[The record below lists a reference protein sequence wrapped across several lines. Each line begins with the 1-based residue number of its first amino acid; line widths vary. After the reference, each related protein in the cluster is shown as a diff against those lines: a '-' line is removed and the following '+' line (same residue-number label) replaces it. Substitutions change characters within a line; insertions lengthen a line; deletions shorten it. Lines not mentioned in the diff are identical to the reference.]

1 MQTTNTTSP
10 PEAIQWQ
17 IIPPRRPGDPPPS
30 AVLRKAKQQAIKSL
44 GRRWTWRHDI
54 AAMKCLLR
62 WGEISAEEFANY
74 KAEYVEERE
83 TRRLEAGL
91 PVKEPFRVY

>member
-1 MQTTNTTSP
+1 
-10 PEAIQWQ
+10 
-17 IIPPRRPGDPPPS
+17 
-30 AVLRKAKQQAIKSL
+30 
-44 GRRWTWRHDI
+44 
-54 AAMKCLLR
+54 MKCLLR

-91 PVKEPFRVY
+91 PVNEPFRVY